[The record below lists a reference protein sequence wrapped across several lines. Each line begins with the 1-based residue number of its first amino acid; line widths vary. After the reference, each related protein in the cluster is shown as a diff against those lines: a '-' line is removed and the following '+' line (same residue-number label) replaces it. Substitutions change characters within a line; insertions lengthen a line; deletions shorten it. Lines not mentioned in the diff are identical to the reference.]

1 MNRLNRLIGIAAFS
15 LIVLGLPAIASAQ
28 WGGNN
33 GGYGYPT
40 GGNGGYGNNGRYG
53 GYGSNGDQR
62 SIIRD
67 LKNRT
72 REFQRELDRDLD
84 NSRYNGSRREDQIN
98 QVARDFRNAVNNLDS
113 NGRDYNEIRHVQQ
126 LGSEMDRMIGRS
138 GIGYTTRGLWQSVR
152 SELQALGGNGYY
164 DNSRN
169 NRNRR
174 NNRGWGNGN
183 RNGLP
188 SWWPF

>member
-1 MNRLNRLIGIAAFS
+1 MNRINKWIGIAAFS
-15 LIVLGLPAIASAQ
+15 LMIVGLPVIASAQ
-28 WGGNN
+28 YGN
-33 GGYGYPT
+33 GGYGYPN
-40 GGNGGYGNNGRYG
+40 GGNNNGSYGNNGRYG
-53 GYGSNGDQR
+53 NGGDQR

-113 NGRDYNEIRHVQQ
+113 NGRDYNEIQRVQQ

-138 GIGYTTRGLWQSVR
+138 GISYNTQNMWQSVR
-152 SELQALGGNGYY
+152 SELQALGGSGYY
-164 DNSRN
+164 DNGRN
-169 NRNRR
+169 NRNSRTNGGR
-174 NNRGWGNGN
+174 NNGGWSN
-183 RNGLP
+183 RP